1 MDKLWEAAG
10 TKLADRWAAVSGP
23 ALVFW
28 IGGLLAYAHDRHGV
42 RPLTDWLARQK
53 SPVQLLAVALAL
65 VVVAASAL
73 AVQQFVTP
81 TLRLLEGYWPRW
93 LGFLRK
99 RLIARLHAKD
109 KADKAEWQQLEPL
122 VTPPGATPDA
132 ETLRRYAEI
141 DRRRQLRPFKSAA
154 LMPTRVGNVL
164 HAAESRPGAKYGL
177 DAVTVW
183 PRLWLLLPET
193 TRKELEAARR
203 ALDRGVATSL
213 WGLLFLVF
221 SPWSLWAVPIGLA
234 TAAGAVLLITPSR
247 AEVYGQLVEA
257 AFDVHRT
264 VLYEHLRWPL
274 PEHPRDE
281 LAQGAKLTSY
291 LSGGSDAVH
300 PRFVPPPPVEPR

>member
-1 MDKLWEAAG
+1 MDKFWEAAG

-28 IGGLLAYAHDRHGV
+28 IGGLLAYAHDHHGV
-42 RPLTDWLARQK
+42 RPLTDWLGRQRP
-53 SPVQLLAVALAL
+53 PVQLLAAALGL
-65 VVVAASAL
+65 LVVAASAM
-73 AVQQFVTP
+73 AVQQFVMP

-93 LGFLRK
+93 FGFPRNL
-99 RLIARLHAKD
+99 LIARVRERD
-109 KADKAEWQQLEPL
+109 EADRAEWQRLAQLVL
-122 VTPPGATPDA
+122 GPGARPDG
-132 ETLRRYAEI
+132 ETVRRYAQI
-141 DRRRQLRPFKSAA
+141 DRQRQLRPHESAA
-154 LMPTRVGNVL
+154 LMPTRIGNVL
-164 HAAESRPGAKYGL
+164 RAAESRPGAKYGL

-193 TRKELEAARR
+193 TRKELEVARL
-203 ALDRGVATSL
+203 ALDRAVAASL

-234 TAAGAVLLITPSR
+234 TAAAAVLSITPGR

-274 PEHPRDE
+274 PKHPRDE
-281 LAQGAKLTSY
+281 LVQGAALTSY

-300 PRFVPPPPVEPR
+300 PRFTLPPPMEPR

>member
-1 MDKLWEAAG
+1 MDKFWEAAG

-28 IGGLLAYAHDRHGV
+28 IGGLLAYAHDHHGV
-42 RPLTDWLARQK
+42 RPFTDWLGRQR
-53 SPVQLLAVALAL
+53 SPVQLLAVALL
-65 VVVAASAL
+65 LLVVAASAV

-81 TLRLLEGYWPRW
+81 TLRFLEGYWPRW
-93 LGFLRK
+93 FDFLRNP
-99 RLIARLHAKD
+99 LIARIREKD
-109 KADKAEWQQLEPL
+109 EADRAEWQRLAQLVL
-122 VTPPGATPDA
+122 GPGARPDA

-141 DRRRQLRPFKSAA
+141 DRRRQLRPHESAA

-164 HAAESRPGAKYGL
+164 RAAESRPGAKYGL

-193 TRKELEAARR
+193 TRKELEVTRL
-203 ALDRGVATSL
+203 ALDRGVAASL

-221 SPWSLWAVPIGLA
+221 GPWSLWAVPIGLA
-234 TAAGAVLLITPSR
+234 TAAAAVLLITPSR
-247 AEVYGQLVEA
+247 AEVYGQLVDA

-274 PEHPRDE
+274 PKHPRDE
-281 LAQGAKLTSY
+281 LAHGAVLTSY

-300 PRFVPPPPVEPR
+300 PRFTLPPPMEPR